1 MMALDHLLALLDA
14 TLLRTLSRGS
24 SQSLPAP
31 QPPLE
36 TPAGDGD
43 RRGELQGAPSD
54 VGTLALC
61 SPTAHLKLSVLSRG
75 YLSRGYRISPPVSLP
90 PARAFGRLPAA
101 VRVRC
106 EQRRPRARREG
117 LA

>member
-1 MMALDHLLALLDA
+1 MMALDHLSALLDA

-75 YLSRGYRISPPVSLP
+75 YRIFPPVSLP